1 MVAAARRG
9 GVLGVVGVGMFAL
22 AALGVADE
30 HRFLS
35 NTREIG
41 GSETGGRE
49 GHRPGARPTDPVRGA
64 REAPVTAVSVDGG
77 FWADRQKINR
87 DVTAWYV
94 FEQCEKT
101 GRIENL
107 RAAGEAIAGKPRP
120 GYKFQGLFFNDSD
133 VHKAIEGA
141 ADILAAEKAA
151 GRQNSESWK
160 KLDAYL
166 DDLIAVIARAQEP
179 DGYLNSYFTLAE
191 PTQKWANL
199 KDKHELYC
207 GGHLIEA
214 GVAHHRATG
223 KRALLDVAIRFADCV
238 NARFGRGPGQLI
250 GVCGHEE
257 IELALVKLWRETGEE
272 KYLKLAQ
279 FFIEE
284 RGRTNGPA
292 DSTGKPRSLY
302 GEYAQDE
309 GPVEDH
315 REVVGHAVRAMY
327 LYCATADLA
336 RYTGDERYDAAMGH
350 VWSDLTFRKT
360 YVTGGI
366 GPSAHNEGFTI
377 PYDLPNDTAYAET
390 CAGIGS
396 VMWNHR
402 LALLRGDSRH
412 VDAMERALYNGV
424 LSGVSLSGDRFFYV
438 NPLMTGG
445 GVKRREWFDCACCPP
460 NILRMIGGIGGYAYA
475 WSPGAVCVNLYMD
488 STARVPLV
496 TGDVVVRQ
504 RTGYPWNGRVDLEI
518 TGAEA
523 RPSGG
528 SVGKFELRLRVP
540 EWAGAV
546 KVELNGSEVGDGGGA
561 GVEEIAAQ
569 HGYVVLAR
577 EWRSGDKVALT
588 MAMPVERLEAN
599 PAVKT
604 NAGRVALRRGPVV
617 YCVEGVDNSGS
628 VADLVVPRDAAIT
641 MEQWG
646 ASDRGGLAERPEKRG
661 GDERGQARS
670 PELAGMT
677 VLRIQ
682 GLRERGEE
690 EWDHELYRTASGG
703 DRVTVTAVPYFAWDN
718 RGDQGMMVW
727 APESGA
733 LLGRGPV
740 KWIKKATVSQCW
752 AGDRPGAMCDGREPT
767 KSSDESLPRMTW
779 WDHQGTSEWAQYD
792 FDKPRKV
799 TGVEVYWFDDTG
811 KGGCRVPASWKV
823 MYKDGQEWKPV
834 KMKVDGAKG
843 EPGTEKDKFNA
854 VSFDEVR
861 TDGLRLEV
869 ELQKGY
875 SGGIL
880 EWKVVEVK

>member
-1 MVAAARRG
+1 MASSRG
-9 GVLGVVGVGMFAL
+9 GVAGRVRSAAVMVGLVGSVVLAPASRGEEYPLLSAAWQASGTREAVVGL
-22 AALGVADE
+22 RDL
-30 HRFLS
+30 
-35 NTREIG
+35 
-41 GSETGGRE
+41 
-49 GHRPGARPTDPVRGA
+49 
-64 REAPVTAVSVDGG
+64 PVTAVSVDGG
-77 FWADRQKINR
+77 FWADRQKVNR

-107 RAAGEAIAGKPRP
+107 RAAGDAIAGKPRP
-120 GYKFQGLFFNDSD
+120 GYKFKGLFFNDSD

-141 ADILAAEKAA
+141 AEILATEKAA
-151 GRQNSESWK
+151 GRQNTESWK

-166 DDLIAVIARAQEP
+166 DDLIAVIGRAQEP

-191 PTQKWANL
+191 PGQKWANL

-214 GVAHHRATG
+214 GVSHHRATG
-223 KRALLDVAIRFADCV
+223 KRTLLDVAIRFADCV
-238 NARFGRGPGQLI
+238 DARFGRGAGKLI

-292 DSTGKPRSLY
+292 DAAGHPRALY

-309 GPVEDH
+309 APVEDH

-327 LYCATADLA
+327 LYCATADLS
-336 RYTGDERYDAAMGH
+336 RFTGDERYDAAMGR

-402 LALLRGDSRH
+402 LALRRGDSRH

-424 LSGVSLSGDRFFYV
+424 LSGVSLIGDRFFYV
-438 NPLMTGG
+438 NPLNTSG

-475 WSPGAVCVNLYMD
+475 WNPGAVCVNLYMD
-488 STARVPLV
+488 STAHVPLV
-496 TGDVVVRQ
+496 TGGVVVKQ

-518 TGAEA
+518 TGSEA
-523 RPSGG
+523 RPAGG
-528 SVGKFELRLRVP
+528 SVGKFELRLRIP

-546 KVELNGSEVGDGGGA
+546 KVELNGAEVGEGA
-561 GVEEIAAQ
+561 GAKEIAAQ

-577 EWRSGDKVALT
+577 EWRSGDRVALT

-617 YCVEGVDNSGS
+617 YCVEGIDNNGS
-628 VADLVVPRDAAIT
+628 VADIVVPRDAAIA
-641 MEQWG
+641 MEEWK
-646 ASDRGGLAERPEKRG
+646 ASERDG
-661 GDERGQARS
+661 
-670 PELAGMT
+670 LAGMT
-677 VLRIQ
+677 VLRVQ
-682 GLRERGEE
+682 GLRESGAE
-690 EWDHELYRTASGG
+690 EWDHELYRPTPSAE
-703 DRVTVTAVPYFAWDN
+703 RVTVTAVPYFAWDN

-727 APESGA
+727 VPESGV

-740 KWIKKATVSQCW
+740 KWIKKAAVSQCW
-752 AGDRPGAMCDGREPT
+752 AGDRPGAMCDGREPS

-779 WDHQGTSEWAQYD
+779 WDHKGTSEWAQYE
-792 FDKPRKV
+792 FDKARRV

-823 MYKDGQEWKPV
+823 MYKDGQDWKPV
-834 KMKVDGAKG
+834 KMKDDAAKTG
-843 EPGTEKDKFNA
+843 VEKDKFN
-854 VSFDEVR
+854 VFGFEEVV

-869 ELQKGY
+869 ELQKEY

-880 EWKVVEVK
+880 EWKVVEAK